1 MVQTAGQMLP
11 TGHASATG
19 PLWVPANAARYS
31 RFYGGKGGGYF
42 DRIGW
47 LSGMVGIGRFMVP
60 NAPGW
65 SVLIDENP
73 AGTTLPA
80 DTPTAAKPP
89 VGVPPVVTIAAVA
102 NHAAGAV
109 PVSGTVSPVN
119 TPVSCAPLIA
129 GVEGSY
135 VAMTVTGG
143 TWSGNVTMVVG
154 TAVQIRSH
162 ITATSVIRAD
172 SNTFNVT

>member
-1 MVQTAGQMLP
+1 MVQVAGQMLP

-19 PLWVPANAARYS
+19 PLWLPANAARYS
-31 RFYGGKGGGYF
+31 RFVGGKGGGYF

-89 VGVPPVVTIAAVA
+89 VGAPPTVTIAAVA
-102 NHAAGAV
+102 NHVAGAV
-109 PVSGTVSPVN
+109 PVSGTVSPAA
-119 TPVSCAPLIA
+119 TAVSCAPLIA
-129 GVEGSY
+129 GVEGTY
-135 VAMTVTGG
+135 VPMTVTAG
-143 TWSGNVTMVVG
+143 TWSGNVTMVIG
-154 TAVQIRSH
+154 TAVQIRVRVAAM
-162 ITATSVIRAD
+162 TVIRAD
-172 SNTFNVT
+172 SNVFNVT